1 MAIITISH
9 DSFSH
14 GKEIAEKVA
23 QRLGYECLGPEV
35 IQEACKDW
43 NLPPMALKRALH
55 DSPRVLERFLAKKE
69 RYIAMFRAAFFERM
83 RHDNVVYHGLAGHV
97 FLAGVPHVFKVR
109 IVTDIDDRVEEQMR
123 LMGRRDP
130 HEARRML
137 KLEDAERKGWT
148 KYLYERDN
156 HDPELY
162 DIYINLQGITIEQ
175 AVEIIVNATKISTNG
190 HMPMMRKM
198 LADRTLEA
206 KVEARLLEIFPDVQ
220 VQVRDGEVFARINAS
235 IIQEEVVARK
245 ARGAVED
252 IEGVKAV
259 RVGVAPSNYVPF

>member
-23 QRLGYECLGPEV
+23 EKLGYECIGPEV
-35 IQEACKDW
+35 IHEACQAF
-43 NLPPMALKRALH
+43 NLPQTALKRALH
-55 DSPRVLERFLAKKE
+55 DSPRPLERFLSKKE
-69 RYIAMFRAAFFERM
+69 RYVAMFRAAFFEHM
-83 RHDNVVYHGLAGHV
+83 RRDNVVYHGLAGHV

-109 IVTDIDDRVEEQMR
+109 IITDRDDRVQEEMR
-123 LMGRRDP
+123 REGLTDP
-130 HEARRML
+130 DEARRRIDRQ
-137 KLEDAERKGWT
+137 DAERRGWS
-148 KYLYERDN
+148 KYLYGRDN
-156 HDPELY
+156 HDPGLY
-162 DIYINLQGITIEQ
+162 DIYVNLQGISIGQ
-175 AVEIIVNATKISTNG
+175 AVDIIINAMKISTNG
-190 HMPMMRKM
+190 HMPHMLRM
-198 LADRTLEA
+198 LADRALEA
-206 KVEARLLEIFPDVQ
+206 KVEARLLQVFPDVD

-235 IIQEEVVARK
+235 IIQEEMVARK

>member
-14 GKEIAEKVA
+14 GQEIADKVA
-23 QRLGYECLGPEV
+23 QRLGYECIGPEV
-35 IQEACKDW
+35 IQEACEAF
-43 NLPPMALKRALH
+43 NLPQKALKRALH
-55 DSPRVLERFLAKKE
+55 DSPRVLERFLSKKE

-109 IVTDIDDRVEEQMR
+109 IITHLDDRVREEMR
-123 LMGRRDP
+123 REGITDP
-130 HEARRML
+130 GEARRL
-137 KLEDAERKGWT
+137 IERRDAERKGWT
-148 KYLYERDN
+148 RYLYDRDN

-162 DIYINLQGITIEQ
+162 DIYLNLQGIGVDQ
-175 AVEIIVNATKISTNG
+175 AVEIIVNAMKISTNG
-190 HMPMMRKM
+190 HMPVMRKM
-198 LADRTLEA
+198 LADRALEA

-220 VQVRDGEVFARINAS
+220 VQVREGEVFARINAS
-235 IIQEEVVARK
+235 IVQEDMVARK
-245 ARGAVED
+245 ARGAVSD